1 MANKRGRKRGYCP
14 YVAITYE
21 SLGEYL
27 GKKGIVKV
35 SRAWL
40 EELGYTISESQQ
52 IITNDVILKEKQSN
66 NQIEE
71 ESKIEYKLTH
81 FE

>member
-1 MANKRGRKRGYCP
+1 MSAKRGRKKGYCP
-14 YVAITYE
+14 YVSIPYE
-21 SLGEYL
+21 SLGDYL

-40 EELGYTISESQQ
+40 EELGYIINEEQQ
-52 IITNDVILKEKQSN
+52 ITINEITLEEKQSN
-66 NQIEE
+66 KQEE
-71 ESKIEYKLTH
+71 EKIEYKLTH